1 MEFTMTNEKNNN
13 FDKINFS
20 KYLLAILILAF
31 IFSSISGIMF
41 MSNKY
46 NIIIGKQK
54 KVNINEFVSI
64 LNNEKR
70 AFASL
75 KLTEEQLAQ
84 LNSREFMLSTLSKVL
99 YSKLIDMEI
108 ENFGIQ
114 KPRYL
119 ILDDI
124 LLEENFHTD
133 GKFDIKKLEGL
144 LERYNITEQE
154 YIKIIQNSDNKK
166 FLLDTIVG
174 INNINNQ
181 SLNIIHLETNKY
193 KNIDVFKIEK
203 GRLKSYNG
211 DVSEEEMKHFYNSNI
226 SRFVVP
232 EERQVDY
239 IKLTDYTIEQINKIE
254 TLKSKGLSI
263 QEIAKKMGLKVETY
277 GFIKKKDIENDEKY
291 KDMPDVFEFTV
302 GKISGLVKIEKDA
315 YFYCVVKVKES
326 KVKDIKEVERDIKL
340 SIQDIKTNEIR
351 LEKVK
356 EIAEDY
362 KKRGFNS
369 NFLISNGF
377 TIIKNKNKVNHK
389 SEEYNK
395 DFLEDIMATK
405 SGNITGIFED
415 ENNIYFAFVKSEGI
429 LTANDK
435 DYVDIDNIKKMLVK
449 SDNDK
454 LLIDYTNYLRDQ
466 KYKLRINYKLLDLI
480 K

>member
-1 MEFTMTNEKNNN
+1 
-13 FDKINFS
+13 
-20 KYLLAILILAF
+20 
-31 IFSSISGIMF
+31 
-41 MSNKY
+41 
-46 NIIIGKQK
+46 
-54 KVNINEFVSI
+54 
-64 LNNEKR
+64 
-70 AFASL
+70 
-75 KLTEEQLAQ
+75 
-84 LNSREFMLSTLSKVL
+84 
-99 YSKLIDMEI
+99 
-108 ENFGIQ
+108 
-114 KPRYL
+114 
-119 ILDDI
+119 
-124 LLEENFHTD
+124 
-133 GKFDIKKLEGL
+133 
-144 LERYNITEQE
+144 
-154 YIKIIQNSDNKK
+154 
-166 FLLDTIVG
+166 
-174 INNINNQ
+174 
-181 SLNIIHLETNKY
+181 
-193 KNIDVFKIEK
+193 
-203 GRLKSYNG
+203 
-211 DVSEEEMKHFYNSNI
+211 MKHFYNSNI

-239 IKLTDYTIEQINKIE
+239 IKLTDYNIEQINKIE

-395 DFLEDIMATK
+395 DFLEGIMATK